1 MQNYCF
7 FLNYARKVCIFAKI
21 VVLLQSI
28 LNTIPMKRLFP
39 ILLACLL
46 PFMVQAQE
54 SIDNRLEP
62 IMVDG
67 LSSSDMYHTIVLDTL
82 IPERLVTFAYV
93 VRPSFDPEYALIYNR
108 TKKKFIYSEV
118 ASSATNIW
126 YSLSSKENYTV
137 NRWELKADPN
147 VAESIR
153 VLLRTAIATAVAP
166 KDGLGFMGGEDG
178 TTYQFI
184 ADSYTAECW
193 SPDSGNNAE
202 LVRVMDTVC
211 QVVKT
216 QDQTLLQA
224 LLLDIN
230 RLTEAYER
238 YVCQ

>member
-1 MQNYCF
+1 
-7 FLNYARKVCIFAKI
+7 
-21 VVLLQSI
+21 
-28 LNTIPMKRLFP
+28 MKRLLF
-39 ILLACLL
+39 IFFACLL
-46 PFMVQAQE
+46 SFMVQAQE
-54 SIDNRLEP
+54 NRLGP
-62 IMVDG
+62 IMVYNV
-67 LSSSDMYHTIVLDTL
+67 SSPNIYHTIVLDTL
-82 IPERLVTFAYV
+82 IPEKVSVTFAYV
-93 VRPSFDPEYALIYNR
+93 VRPSFDPEYALVYNWY
-108 TKKKFIYSEV
+108 KKKFIYSEV
-118 ASSATNIW
+118 VSSATNIW
-126 YSLSSKENYTV
+126 YSLNSNKNYTV
-137 NRWELKADPN
+137 NRWELKVDPK

-178 TTYQFI
+178 TTYQFF
-184 ADSYTAECW
+184 ANFYTAECW

>member
-1 MQNYCF
+1 
-7 FLNYARKVCIFAKI
+7 
-21 VVLLQSI
+21 
-28 LNTIPMKRLFP
+28 MKRLFP

-46 PFMVQAQE
+46 PFIAQAQ
-54 SIDNRLEP
+54 DNRLGP
-62 IMVDG
+62 IMVYNI
-67 LSSSDMYHTIVLDTL
+67 SSLDIYHTIVLDTL

-93 VRPSFDPEYALIYNR
+93 VRPSFDPEYALLYSS
-108 TKKKFIYSEV
+108 TKKKYIYSEV

-137 NRWELKADPN
+137 NRWELKVDPK

-178 TTYQFI
+178 TTYQFY
-184 ADSYTAECW
+184 ADFYTAKCW

-202 LVRVMDTVC
+202 LVRIMDAVC
-211 QVVKT
+211 QAVKK
-216 QDQTLLQA
+216 QDSALLQA
-224 LLLDIN
+224 LLPDIN
-230 RLTEAYER
+230 RLTEAYDK